1 MCTCLPLSHCFDTH
15 YFSPFLALSLLFRA
29 FSLLSCCLTFDDM
42 KYHAIDNRLFTKNRE
57 RFIKKMKPN
66 AIAVFHANPILSE
79 NSDAIYNPKPNS
91 DVIWLSGVVQEK
103 TMVVLYPDNLDKN
116 YREVLVILRPNEL
129 LEKWEGH
136 KLSKAEASQISGIS
150 TVIFLDQLDAL
161 LQAWM
166 HHAEFVYLDSNEN
179 DRTDTS
185 IPRTDLLFVHEL
197 IKRFPLHTYERA
209 AVIMKELRAIKT
221 AAEVAVMQ
229 EAVNIT
235 HKAFLRVCQFIRPG
249 VMEYEIEAEVTHEFI
264 RNRATRHAYGCILA
278 SGDRARILH
287 YVENNQE
294 CKDGELILM
303 DFGAEYGNYC
313 ADMTRTIPVNGKFS
327 KRQKE
332 IYDACLAVH
341 MHTKK
346 ILKPGKS
353 WIELMSS
360 ADDEMNKQLLKI
372 GLLTKADIKNE
383 SPDNRACRKYF
394 YHGLG
399 HHLGIDVHDIGTR
412 NTPIKEGMLFTIEP
426 GIYVEQE
433 QIGIRIENNFW
444 VTKTGNRDLFAAFPI
459 TTAEIEAAMKKKK

>member
-1 MCTCLPLSHCFDTH
+1 
-15 YFSPFLALSLLFRA
+15 
-29 FSLLSCCLTFDDM
+29 M
-42 KYHAIDNRLFTKNRE
+42 KYHAIKPELFIENRK
-57 RFIKKMKPN
+57 RFIKNLKPN
-66 AIAVFHANPILSE
+66 SIAIFHAHPNLPE
-79 NSDAIYNPKPNS
+79 NSDAQYSYKPNS
-91 DVIWLSGVVQEK
+91 DIIWLSGVVQEK
-103 TMVVLYPDNLDKN
+103 TMVILYPDNLDKT
-116 YREVLVILRPNEL
+116 YREVLVILRPNEI

-136 KLSKAEASQISGIS
+136 KLTKAEATAISGIQ

-161 LQAWM
+161 LQGWI
-166 HHAEFVYLDSNEN
+166 HHAEFIYLDSNEN
-179 DRTDTS
+179 DRLDTS
-185 IPRTDLLFVHEL
+185 IPRIDLIAVRDLM
-197 IKRFPLHTYERA
+197 KRFPLHKYERA

-221 AAEVAVMQ
+221 RHEVAVMQ

-235 HKAFLRVCQFIRPG
+235 HKALLRVCKFIRPG
-249 VMEYEIEAEVTHEFI
+249 VYEHEIEAEITHEFI

-287 YVENNQE
+287 YVENNQA

-313 ADMTRTIPVNGKFS
+313 ADLTRTIPVNGKFS

-341 MHTKK
+341 HYAAKM
-346 ILKPGKS
+346 LKPGIT
-353 WIELMSS
+353 WLEITAAAEI
-360 ADDEMNKQLLKI
+360 EMNKQLLKI
-372 GLLTKADIKNE
+372 GLLSKADIKNE
-383 SPDNRACRKYF
+383 TPDNRACRKYF

-412 NTPIKEGMLFTIEP
+412 NTAIREGMVFTIEP

-444 VTKTGNRDLFAAFPI
+444 VSKNGNIDLFKGMPI
-459 TTAEIEAAMKKKK
+459 TTAEIEAVMKKK

>member
-1 MCTCLPLSHCFDTH
+1 
-15 YFSPFLALSLLFRA
+15 
-29 FSLLSCCLTFDDM
+29 M
-42 KYHAIDNRLFTKNRE
+42 KYHAIKPELFIENRK
-57 RFIKKMKPN
+57 RFIKNLKPN
-66 AIAVFHANPILSE
+66 SIAIFHAHPNLPE
-79 NSDAIYNPKPNS
+79 NSDAQYSYKPNS
-91 DVIWLSGVVQEK
+91 DIIWLSGVAQEK
-103 TMVVLYPDNLDKN
+103 TMVILYPDNLDKT
-116 YREVLVILRPNEL
+116 YREVLVILRPNEI

-136 KLSKAEASQISGIS
+136 KLTKAEATAISGIQ

-161 LQAWM
+161 LQGWI
-166 HHAEFVYLDSNEN
+166 HHAEFIYLDSNEN
-179 DRTDTS
+179 DRLDTS
-185 IPRTDLLFVHEL
+185 IPRIDLIAVRDLM
-197 IKRFPLHTYERA
+197 KRFPLHKYERA

-221 AAEVAVMQ
+221 RHEVAVMQ

-235 HKAFLRVCQFIRPG
+235 HKALLRVCKFIRPG
-249 VMEYEIEAEVTHEFI
+249 VYEHEIEAEITHEFI

-287 YVENNQE
+287 YVENNQA

-313 ADMTRTIPVNGKFS
+313 ADLTRTIPVNGKFS

-341 MHTKK
+341 HYAAKM
-346 ILKPGKS
+346 LKPGIT
-353 WIELMSS
+353 WLEITAAAEI
-360 ADDEMNKQLLKI
+360 EMNKQLLKI
-372 GLLTKADIKNE
+372 GLLNKADIKNE
-383 SPDNRACRKYF
+383 TPDNRACRKYF

-412 NTPIKEGMLFTIEP
+412 NTAIREGMVFTIEP

-444 VTKTGNRDLFAAFPI
+444 VSKNGNIDLFKGMPI
-459 TTAEIEAAMKKKK
+459 TTAEIEAVMKKK